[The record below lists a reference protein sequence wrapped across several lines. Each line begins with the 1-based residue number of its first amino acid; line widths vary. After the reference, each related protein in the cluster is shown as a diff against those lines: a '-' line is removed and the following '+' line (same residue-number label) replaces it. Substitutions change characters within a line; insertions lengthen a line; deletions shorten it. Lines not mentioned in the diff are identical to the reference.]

1 MSISFMT
8 LLVFSSI
15 IFLVLYTLKSDYS
28 SGPPYSH
35 LYLVKKSHQQCNI
48 TGCIDNVNYKIKME
62 EKDGI
67 IVFAYLVVLI
77 GIIFPNLNQMD

>member
-1 MSISFMT
+1 MT

-15 IFLVLYTLKSDYS
+15 IFLVLYILKSEYS
-28 SGPPYSH
+28 SGPSYSH
-35 LYLVKKSHQQCNI
+35 LYLVKKSHQCNI

-67 IVFAYLVVLI
+67 IIFAYLVVLI
-77 GIIFPNLNQMD
+77 GIIFPNLNQID